1 MQFWKQCPQRE
12 LTPRLLRTITP
23 LLVIA
28 VTQVLSVFSTKTG
41 FSAEARRVPNVVFIL
56 ADDLGY
62 GDLSC
67 YGQETLETPHLDRM
81 AREGMRFT
89 QHYAGSTVCAPSRC
103 VLLTGQHTGHAR
115 IRGNGPSRLL
125 DRDVTIA
132 HRLKSAG
139 YATGCVGKW
148 GVGNPPPLNDPQ
160 RMGFDE
166 FYGYVNMYHAHNFY
180 PEFVIRNGK
189 KVELRNRVADKW
201 KPFLDLSDPR
211 HGRGVAVKRVD
222 YVPDLVADEAIRFIE
237 QNQDHPF
244 FLYFA
249 MNVPHANNEAGKQGM
264 EVPDQYEFDQKDW
277 PEPEQGFAAM
287 IRNIDRDVNRVLT
300 TLKQLGLDENTLVIF
315 SSDNGPHKEGGH
327 SAEFFQSSGAV
338 RGTKRDVYE
347 GGIRVPF
354 IARWPGTIP
363 AGTTSDHISAFQDV
377 MPTLCELAN
386 VEPPQEIDGISMVP
400 TLTGQAEEQPQ
411 HVYLYWEFFEQG
423 GKQAVRRGDW
433 KAVRRN
439 TLRNPDGP
447 LELYNLKNDLR
458 EENDIAADH
467 PNIVEAM
474 RKIMTEAHVEPD
486 Q

>member
-1 MQFWKQCPQRE
+1 MQFWRREPHTEHSLRFWHQRMI
-12 LTPRLLRTITP
+12 LILMS
-23 LLVIA
+23 VA
-28 VTQVLSVFSTKTG
+28 SVLSMGSVKVG
-41 FSAEARRVPNVVFIL
+41 LSADARRLPNVVFIL

-67 YGQETLETPHLDRM
+67 YGQETLQTPHLDRM

-103 VLLTGQHTGHAR
+103 VLLTGKHTGHAR

-125 DRDVTIA
+125 DSDVTVA

-166 FYGYVNMYHAHNFY
+166 FFGYVNMYHAHNFY

-201 KPFLDLSDPR
+201 KSFLDLSDPR
-211 HGRGVAVKRVD
+211 HGRGVAVKRMD

-237 QNQDHPF
+237 RHQEQPF

-300 TLKQLGLDENTLVIF
+300 TLKKLGLDENTLVIF

-327 SAEFFQSSGAV
+327 SAEFFHSSGAV

-347 GGIRVPF
+347 GGVRVPF

-363 AGTTSDHISAFQDV
+363 AETTSDHISAFQDV
-377 MPTLCELAN
+377 LPTLCELAN
-386 VEPPQEIDGISMVP
+386 VKLPEDIDGISMVP
-400 TLTGQAEEQPQ
+400 ALTGHADEQPQ
-411 HVYLYWEFFEQG
+411 HPYLYWEFFEQG

-433 KAVRRN
+433 KAVRLN
-439 TLRNPDGP
+439 TLRNPDAP
-447 LELYNLKNDLR
+447 LELYNLHDDLK
-458 EENDIAADH
+458 ELNNVADDH
-467 PNIVEAM
+467 PDIVEAM
-474 RKIMTEAHVEPD
+474 QKIMTEAHVEPD
-486 Q
+486 A